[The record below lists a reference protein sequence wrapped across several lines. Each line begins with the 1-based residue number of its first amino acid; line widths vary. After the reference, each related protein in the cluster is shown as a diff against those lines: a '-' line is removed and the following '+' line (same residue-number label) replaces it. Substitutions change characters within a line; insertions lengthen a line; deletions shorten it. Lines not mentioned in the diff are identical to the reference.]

1 MLWTILVILLILWL
15 LGVVTSYTLGGF
27 IHILLIV
34 GGIVGLVYGGF
45 TYTKTTH
52 DAKIGPLEF
61 SVKDKERVN
70 VPVWAGVAAI
80 VAGGVLLV
88 TRRSS

>member
-1 MLWTILVILLILWL
+1 MSPLRIVAIVLL
-15 LGVVTSYTLGGF
+15 
-27 IHILLIV
+27 V
-34 GGIVGLVYGGF
+34 GGIVALAYGGF

-61 SVKDKERVN
+61 SVKDKEHVN
-70 VPVWAGVAAI
+70 IPVWAGVAAI

-88 TRRSS
+88 SRRGA

>member
-1 MLWTILVILLILWL
+1 MSALKIAAIVLL
-15 LGVVTSYTLGGF
+15 
-27 IHILLIV
+27 V
-34 GGIVGLVYGGF
+34 GGIVALAYGGF
-45 TYTKTTH
+45 TYTRTTH

-80 VAGGVLLV
+80 VAGSALLLA
-88 TRRSS
+88 RRSA